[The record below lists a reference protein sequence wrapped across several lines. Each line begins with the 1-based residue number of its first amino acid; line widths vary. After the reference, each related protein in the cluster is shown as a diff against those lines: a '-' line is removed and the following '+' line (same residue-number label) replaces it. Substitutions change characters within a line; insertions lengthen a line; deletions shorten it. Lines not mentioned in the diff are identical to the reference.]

1 MDLDCKRLLFGKA
14 DIAASESILGVAGS
28 FLRLLSDEL
37 LGSEISS
44 L

>member
-1 MDLDCKRLLFGKA
+1 MLSFGKA
-14 DIAASESILGVAGS
+14 DMAASEIILGVAGS